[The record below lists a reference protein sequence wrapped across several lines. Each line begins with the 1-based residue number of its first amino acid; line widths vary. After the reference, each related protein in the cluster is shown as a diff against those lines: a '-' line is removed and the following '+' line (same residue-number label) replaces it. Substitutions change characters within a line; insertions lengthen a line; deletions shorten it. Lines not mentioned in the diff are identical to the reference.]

1 MKILVTGAMGQV
13 GAELIQQGP
22 NRGYE
27 MLATDIED
35 LDITNQEAV
44 NAYVAEHKPNLIINA
59 AAYTAVDKAESES
72 ELVFSI
78 NCDGAKHL
86 AIACNEAN
94 IPLFHISTDYVFD
107 GAKDDAY
114 SESDIPNP
122 QSVYGKSKL
131 KGDLA
136 IEAALEEH
144 LILRTSWVFSDRGR
158 NFVKTMLRLGSEQ
171 EELRIVSDQRG
182 CPTEAASIAQV
193 LLNLVHRLNEGEH
206 FAWGTYHYCG
216 QPPTAW
222 QHFSEAIFEQAEKL
236 SLIQHQP
243 SIHPITTE
251 EFHAAAPRPKNASL
265 NCSKITNELGITP
278 PDWRVGLENTLKR
291 IKDQ

>member
-1 MKILVTGAMGQV
+1 VKILVTGAMGQV

-27 MLATDIED
+27 MLATDIDD

-44 NAYVAEHKPNLIINA
+44 NAYVAEHQPNLIINA

-144 LILRTSWVFSDRGR
+144 LILRTSWVFSNRGR

-171 EELRIVSDQRG
+171 EELRVVSDQRG
-182 CPTEAASIAQV
+182 CPTEAAAIAQV

-222 QHFSEAIFEQAEKL
+222 QNFAEAIFEQAEKL

-278 PDWRVGLENTLKR
+278 PDWRVGLANTLQR

>member
-1 MKILVTGAMGQV
+1 MNILVTGAMGQV

-27 MLATDIED
+27 MLATDID
-35 LDITNQEAV
+35 GLDITNQEAV
-44 NAYVAEHKPNLIINA
+44 NAYVAEQKPNLIINA

-72 ELVFSI
+72 ELAFSI

-86 AIACNEAN
+86 AIACNKAN

-136 IEAALEEH
+136 IEAALDEH
-144 LILRTSWVFSDRGR
+144 LVLRTSWVFSDRGR

-171 EELRIVSDQRG
+171 EELRVVSDQRG

-222 QHFSEAIFEQAEKL
+222 QHFAEAIFEQAEKL
-236 SLIQHQP
+236 ALIQHQP

-251 EFHAAAPRPKNASL
+251 EFNATAPRPKNASL
-265 NCSKITNELGITP
+265 DCTKIISELGITP

>member
-1 MKILVTGAMGQV
+1 VKILVTGAMGQV

-72 ELVFSI
+72 ELAFSI

-107 GAKDDAY
+107 GAKDEAY

-222 QHFSEAIFEQAEKL
+222 QHFAEAIFEQAEKL
-236 SLIQHQP
+236 ALIQHQP
-243 SIHPITTE
+243 SIHPITTD